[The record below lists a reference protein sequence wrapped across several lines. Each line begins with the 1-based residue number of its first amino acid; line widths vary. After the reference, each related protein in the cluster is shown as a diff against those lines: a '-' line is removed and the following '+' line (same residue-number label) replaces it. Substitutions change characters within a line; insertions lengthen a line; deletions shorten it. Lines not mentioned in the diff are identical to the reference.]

1 MDVSLVAT
9 EESNATRLVRSA
21 IVVAKGIDSASF
33 HHRSSHQRENT
44 GLPAVRQSPVPTIC
58 RQKTT
63 TGIRRRQGQLRA
75 TLNRIL
81 MLQTLRHVHLPG
93 KRART
98 RKTEHPSNH
107 GSSHQIRVRVRSK
120 RRTLRHPRTSG
131 SPFRRLLHLHPL
143 FEVAKYSLLQP

>member
-1 MDVSLVAT
+1 MDVLLVAT

-44 GLPAVRQSPVPTIC
+44 GLPAVRQSLVPTIF

-63 TGIRRRQGQLRA
+63 TGTRRRQGRLTA

-81 MLQTLRHVHLPG
+81 MLQTPRHVHLPG
-93 KRART
+93 KRAKT
-98 RKTEHPSNH
+98 TKTEHPSNR
-107 GSSHQIRVRVRSK
+107 GSSRQIRVRVQPK
-120 RRTLRHPRTSG
+120 RRILRRPRMSG
-131 SPFRRLLHLHPL
+131 SPSPHLLHLHPL
-143 FEVAKYSLLQP
+143 FEVPNYSLLRP